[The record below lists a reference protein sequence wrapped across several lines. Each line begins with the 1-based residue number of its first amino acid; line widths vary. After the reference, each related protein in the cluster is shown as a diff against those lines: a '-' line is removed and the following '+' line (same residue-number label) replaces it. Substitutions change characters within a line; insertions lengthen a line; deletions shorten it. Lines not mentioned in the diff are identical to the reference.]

1 MAINPADITTIRV
14 GQLNL
19 GTISSTSKIAI
30 ENDDELFQISGQ
42 DFIDFINTNSN
53 AFQYEIKDLWV
64 NQAYIDNN
72 LDETGLGINLLE
84 GWALCNGNNGT
95 PPMDGLV
102 SIGYGTNYNVIG
114 AFGGSKNA
122 VVVKHKHFMFA
133 QNNGG
138 QTGID
143 LTAVDYVARRGSSGG
158 DNDYRMVKPTDAST
172 ASVGLTSEEG
182 VDGANKNMQPYIVL
196 LKIMKL

>member
-19 GTISSTSKIAI
+19 GTISSSSKIAI

-42 DFIDFINTNSN
+42 DLIDFININSN

-64 NQAYIDNN
+64 NQTYIDNN

-102 SIGYGTNYNVIG
+102 SIGYGNNYNVIG

-158 DNDYRMVKPTDAST
+158 DNDYRMVKPTDASKAT
-172 ASVGLTSEEG
+172 VGLTSEEG